1 MGCPGAEIS
10 RIGEATSLRFAV
22 TAVMFAVSAVV
33 LSCSGGSDSGD
44 TGRPDVQARD
54 AVHMDVVHMDAA
66 HMDAKTSDLAGVD
79 IVKHDLFQTDVDVS
93 GDADAHVDT
102 PDALALGCHPGDGTP
117 PEPDCDHARQV
128 GSISHPICTVVP
140 EGDCHTFWMGAA
152 PNAMYQVPSPN
163 EVPRHKVHL
172 TSYKMSRF
180 PVTVAEYRA
189 CVQAGA
195 CQSLEGVY
203 CLSEDLSTGFKPV
216 APNYSDETKSTHPI
230 VCASYSDAQAF
241 CTWLGG
247 ELPTEARFEYA
258 GSGPMT
264 HAEQIV
270 MFPWGQNLS
279 CDGRKSDKDVCHVNI
294 KPVENTGDNCNSQS
308 NSDPFVQTSPVGF
321 FNGDLKTRAQGGWT
335 EGPETYQT
343 CSDMGPFGHHDLTH
357 NVMEMVADGPSN
369 YEDWVDGA
377 IDPSM
382 PAMCVG
388 IQTRNTSWFWEE
400 IHHCLVTNRHERCIE
415 PGSLP
420 TEMEYN
426 RDVMRFDDVGF
437 RCAFE

>member
-152 PNAMYQVPSPN
+152 PNAMYQVPSPT
-163 EVPRHKVHL
+163 R
-172 TSYKMSRF
+172 
-180 PVTVAEYRA
+180 
-189 CVQAGA
+189 
-195 CQSLEGVY
+195 
-203 CLSEDLSTGFKPV
+203 
-216 APNYSDETKSTHPI
+216 
-230 VCASYSDAQAF
+230 
-241 CTWLGG
+241 
-247 ELPTEARFEYA
+247 
-258 GSGPMT
+258 
-264 HAEQIV
+264 
-270 MFPWGQNLS
+270 
-279 CDGRKSDKDVCHVNI
+279 CHV
-294 KPVENTGDNCNSQS
+294 
-308 NSDPFVQTSPVGF
+308 
-321 FNGDLKTRAQGGWT
+321 TRYT
-335 EGPETYQT
+335 
-343 CSDMGPFGHHDLTH
+343 
-357 NVMEMVADGPSN
+357 
-369 YEDWVDGA
+369 
-377 IDPSM
+377 
-382 PAMCVG
+382 
-388 IQTRNTSWFWEE
+388 
-400 IHHCLVTNRHERCIE
+400 
-415 PGSLP
+415 
-420 TEMEYN
+420 
-426 RDVMRFDDVGF
+426 
-437 RCAFE
+437 